1 MTTHRKRGL
10 PRLAAICTVALT
22 ATACTIAEGD
32 TQQTP
37 SHSYASRP
45 DLAPPVVALEQGEAW
60 EPDYGTS
67 EELIFLTPGFPDRPP
82 TTGGLVLDASGE
94 PVWINPADPDDS
106 QDDQFELRVQEYQGE
121 PVLTLYQGSSG
132 GGYGDGTFTI
142 LNRSYEEI
150 ASVTTGGDLAPGN
163 ADFHDSTIT
172 PRDTMLISAYEPAE
186 ADLSELGGPTD
197 GWVEEA
203 VIQEID
209 IATGDVLFEWRSLD
223 HIPVADSIQNFGDAL
238 DGGVLRTQDFDKAQ
252 DENEVVGT
260 EESPFDYLH
269 VNSIAEDDDGILV
282 SARHTSAIYRIDR
295 ATGELD
301 WTLGGTAN
309 DFELGDGAEFSW
321 QHDARRS
328 PDGTL
333 TLFDN
338 ASNENSG
345 DNSRGLRLQLDE
357 EAMTA
362 AVVTEYLPPE
372 DRTAGSMANTNEL
385 PNGNILISWGAQPFY
400 SEFTADG
407 ALIYDV
413 SLGGDGSYRA
423 YKSAWQGQPA
433 TPPDVVVQE
442 NDGGSTAYVSWNGA
456 TGVAQWRLLTGA
468 DEATATE
475 GATVD
480 RESFETEI
488 PLPED
493 AAYVAVQALD
503 ASGNELGTGVA
514 D

>member
-1 MTTHRKRGL
+1 MTTDNKPAYR
-10 PRLAAICTVALT
+10 RLAAVCAVALT
-22 ATACTIAEGD
+22 ATACTAAEGD
-32 TQQTP
+32 TGETP
-37 SHSYASRP
+37 SHSYVSRP
-45 DLAPPVVALEQGEAW
+45 DLAPPVVELEEGEAW
-60 EPDYGTS
+60 DPAYSTV

-82 TTGGLVLDASGE
+82 TTGGLVLDAAGE

-121 PVLTLYQGSSG
+121 PVLTLYEGSSG
-132 GGYGDGTFTI
+132 GGKGDGTFTI
-142 LNRSYEEI
+142 LNTSYEEI
-150 ASVTTGGDLAPGN
+150 ASVSTGGGLAPGN

-186 ADLSELGGPTD
+186 ADLSEIGGPVD

-209 IATGDVLFEWRSLD
+209 IATGDVLFEWSSLD
-223 HIPVADSIQNFGDAL
+223 HIPVSDTLQAFGAAR
-238 DGGVLRTQDFDKAQ
+238 DGAPRTQDFEAGQ
-252 DENEVVGT
+252 DDDEAVGT
-260 EESPFDYLH
+260 KESPFDYLH
-269 VNSIAEDDDGILV
+269 VNSITEDDDGILV

-295 ATGELD
+295 TTGELD
-301 WTLGGTAN
+301 WVLGGTAN
-309 DFELGDGAEFSW
+309 DFDLEDGAEFSW
-321 QHDARRS
+321 QHDAQRS

-338 ASNENSG
+338 ASNKDSG

-362 AVVTEYLPPE
+362 SVVTEYLPPE
-372 DRTAGSMANTNEL
+372 DRTAGSMANTHEL
-385 PNGNILISWGAQPFY
+385 PNGNIMVGWGAQPFY

-423 YKSAWQGQPA
+423 YKYPWVGVPA
-433 TPPDVVVQE
+433 APPDVAVQDD
-442 NDGGSTAYVSWNGA
+442 DGVPTAYASWNGA
-456 TGVAQWRLLTGA
+456 TEVAQWRLLTGA
-468 DEATATE
+468 DEASASE
-475 GATVD
+475 GAIVD
-480 RESFETEI
+480 RESFESKL
-488 PLPED
+488 PLPAD

-503 ASGNELGTGVA
+503 ASGNVLGTGVA